1 MIDKLVQL
9 LNLSNVKKII
19 YVDDIF
25 CVERYLEDAHAVLRT
40 WLETD
45 DYHKLDFISSDK
57 DVLEEEFDSWW
68 NGATDDD
75 KRNCVF
81 NIMKISVAG
90 QNILLCLNK
99 IKAKEFGVEFMSPT
113 EFTDAFSND

>member
-68 NGATDDD
+68 NDATDDD

-81 NIMKISVAG
+81 DVMQLSDEG
-90 QNILLCLNK
+90 QNILLCLNN
-99 IKAKEFGVEFMSPT
+99 IKNHEI
-113 EFTDAFSND
+113 